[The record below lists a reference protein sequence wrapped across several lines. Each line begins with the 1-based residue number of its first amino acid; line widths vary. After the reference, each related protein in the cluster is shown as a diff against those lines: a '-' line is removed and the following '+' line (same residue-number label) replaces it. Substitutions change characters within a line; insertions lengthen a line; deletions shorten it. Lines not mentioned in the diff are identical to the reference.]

1 MRQAMGL
8 LSIVVVLAIG
18 MYIYSK
24 QVHTVTPE
32 GVSTNPVTTIDVVGV
47 KNDIMSIAQA
57 ERAHYATNG
66 QYVSLDELV
75 SSGDLSFKRDHRDF
89 YTYSIETSDSGFRVV
104 ATYNGPPN
112 PNAPH
117 TISVNEN
124 MEFSRE

>member
-1 MRQAMGL
+1 M
-8 LSIVVVLAIG
+8 
-18 MYIYSK
+18 
-24 QVHTVTPE
+24 
-32 GVSTNPVTTIDVVGV
+32 TTIDVVGV
-47 KNDIMSIAQA
+47 KNDLMSIAQA

-104 ATYNGPPN
+104 ATYNSPPN
-112 PNAPH
+112 PDAPH
-117 TISVNEN
+117 TISLNEN

>member
-8 LSIVVVLAIG
+8 LSLVVVLAIG

-24 QVHTVTPE
+24 QVHTTTPE
-32 GVSTNPVTTIDVVGV
+32 GTSTNPVTTIDVVGV
-47 KNDIMSIAQA
+47 KNDLMSIAQA
-57 ERAHYATNG
+57 ERAHYAMNG

-89 YTYSIETSDSGFRVV
+89 YTYSVETTDSGFRVV

-112 PNAPH
+112 PDAPRR
-117 TISVNEN
+117 ISVDQS
-124 MEFSRE
+124 MEITRE